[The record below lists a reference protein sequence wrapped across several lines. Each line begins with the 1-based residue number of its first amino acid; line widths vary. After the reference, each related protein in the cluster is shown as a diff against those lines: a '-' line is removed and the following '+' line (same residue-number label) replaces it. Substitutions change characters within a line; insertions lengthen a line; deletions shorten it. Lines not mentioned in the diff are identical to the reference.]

1 MTAILSALSIFAAHA
16 ADPDAS
22 DIVQSAFKD
31 ATFEL
36 KVVKANFAELKKI
49 DDDFGNQYRFKSI
62 KVQVREPLMLRMEA
76 KVDDTSILYIV
87 DGFRRLS
94 RIPRSGINFKE
105 NLSRAPGKIQTP
117 MDFGV
122 ISPTVLKELFEAK
135 YIRTD
140 RATGQY
146 VFDMTYRRP
155 KFTDTSRHRIWVD
168 PEKRYTVKR
177 EVYNQYGRQMATFVY
192 ENPTQAGGIWLP
204 TKASVKNTDNVVA
217 GITEVSSLK
226 INFGLPESLFEIK

>member
-1 MTAILSALSIFAAHA
+1 MTALVSALSILAAHA

-49 DDDFGNQYRFKSI
+49 DDDFGNQYRFKTVKISV
-62 KVQVREPLMLRMEA
+62 KEPLMLRMETRL
-76 KVDDTSILYIV
+76 DDTTILYIV
-87 DGFRRLS
+87 NGYQRLS
-94 RIPRSGINFKE
+94 RIPRAGINHKE
-105 NLSRAPGKIQTP
+105 PLKAAPGKIQTP

-122 ISPTVLKELFEAK
+122 ISPTVLKELFETK

-146 VFDMTYRRP
+146 VFDLTYKRP
-155 KFTDTSRHRIWVD
+155 KFDDTSRHRIWVD

-177 EVYNQYGRQMATFVY
+177 EVYNQYGRQLSTFFY
-192 ENPTQAGGIWLP
+192 ENPTQTGGIWVP
-204 TKASVKNTDNVVA
+204 TRATVRNTDNVVA

-226 INFGLPESLFEIK
+226 VNFGLPESMFAIK